1 MKWTDKKMIR
11 IFINQV
17 AEYCN
22 GRMNEKAAA
31 LGETFVAG
39 ASIDTRT
46 IQEGNIFIPFKGE
59 NVDGHR
65 FIEDAFSKG
74 AGVSLTEAPLEETD
88 AARPLIHVEDGL
100 RALQMI
106 AKRHLE
112 AVDPTV
118 IAITGSNGK
127 TTTKDMVECLL
138 AEDHKVKK
146 TIGNY
151 NNEIGLPLTLL
162 ELDDDT
168 EISILEMGMDQKGDI
183 HFLSTLAKPD
193 IAIITN
199 VGESHIEKLGS
210 REKIAEAKYEIVDG
224 LKEDGVL
231 IYSKDYPLLNEL
243 TGKGA
248 HHFKM
253 TSAGLSEEND
263 HIISNITQNADGTSF
278 EMDGFHV
285 DIPQLGSHNA
295 MNASLSLLAA
305 EAAGKDMAAIAGRF
319 KNLNVSSMRM
329 EQAVHR
335 SGALI
340 INDAYN
346 ASPSSMKSAVDTVA
360 GLDYPKKILVLA
372 DILELGE
379 YSEALHQSVGDH
391 IGRSGSDFELLTF
404 GSDAKFIAKAAGLAG
419 SRHFDDI
426 ETLAAHLE
434 GMLDEDTVVLLKGSR
449 GMEMERVK
457 SHIW

>member
-1 MKWTDKKMIR
+1 MIKVS
-11 IFINQV
+11 INKV

-22 GRMNEKAAA
+22 GRMNDKAAA
-31 LGETFVAG
+31 AGRDLVSG

-46 IQEGNIFIPFKGE
+46 LEAGNIFIPFKGE

-65 FIEDAFSKG
+65 FIENALSKG
-74 AGVSLTEAPLEETD
+74 AAVSLTEAPLEETD
-88 AARPLIHVEDGL
+88 EDHPLIHVEDGL
-100 RALQMI
+100 AALQMI

-112 AVDPTV
+112 EVAPKV

-138 AEDHKVKK
+138 ADDYKVKK

-168 EISILEMGMDQKGDI
+168 EISILEMGMDRTGDI
-183 HFLSTLAKPD
+183 HFLSTLTKPD

-210 REKIAEAKYEIVDG
+210 REKIAEAKYEITDG
-224 LKEDGVL
+224 LKEGGVL

-243 TGKGA
+243 TATEDRG
-248 HHFKM
+248 FKM
-253 TSAGLSEEND
+253 ISAGVSEEND
-263 HIISNITQNADGTSF
+263 HVVSHVSQNAGGTSF
-278 EMDGFHV
+278 EVGGLHV

-295 MNASLSLLAA
+295 MNATLSLLAVGA
-305 EAAGKDMAAIAGRF
+305 LGEDMAALTGRF
-319 KNLNVSSMRM
+319 DKLRVSSMRM
-329 EQAVHR
+329 EQAVHS

-360 GLDYPKKILVLA
+360 GLDYSKKILVMA
-372 DILELGE
+372 DILELGD
-379 YSEALHQSVGDH
+379 YSETLHRSVGEH
-391 IGRSGSDFELLTF
+391 ISSSGRDFKLLTF
-404 GSDAKFIAKAAGLAG
+404 GTESKFIAEAAAGVDA
-419 SRHFDDI
+419 RHFDDI
-426 ETLAAHLE
+426 REVAGHLE
-434 GMLDEDTVVLLKGSR
+434 EMLDEDTVVLLKGSR

>member
-1 MKWTDKKMIR
+1 MIK
-11 IFINQV
+11 ISINQV

-22 GRMNEKAAA
+22 GRMNDKAAA
-31 LGETFVAG
+31 MGDVLVSGS
-39 ASIDTRT
+39 SIDTRT
-46 IQEGNIFIPFKGE
+46 IRKGNIFIPFKGE

-65 FIEDAFSKG
+65 FIDDAFSKG

-88 AARPLIHVEDGL
+88 ADHPLIHVEDGL

-127 TTTKDMVECLL
+127 TTTKDMVACLL
-138 AEDHKVKK
+138 ADDHKVKK

-162 ELDDDT
+162 ELEDDT

-210 REKIAEAKYEIVDG
+210 REKIAEAKYEIIDG
-224 LKEDGVL
+224 LKADGTL
-231 IYSKDYPLLNEL
+231 IYSRDYPLLNGL
-243 TGKGA
+243 TEKGP
-248 HHFKM
+248 HHFNM
-253 TSAGLSEEND
+253 ATAGLSDEND
-263 HIISNITQNADGTSF
+263 YVISNITQNADGTSF
-278 EMDGFHV
+278 EMAGLHV

-305 EAAGKDMAAIAGRF
+305 KALGKDMAAIAGRF
-319 KNLNVSSMRM
+319 KDLNVSSMRM

-335 SGALI
+335 TGALI

-360 GLDYPKKILVLA
+360 GLDYARKILVLA
-372 DILELGE
+372 DILELGS
-379 YSEALHQSVGDH
+379 YSEALHRSVGEH
-391 IGRSGSDFELLTF
+391 ISRLDVDFKLLTF
-404 GSDAKFIAKAAGLAG
+404 GSDAKFISEASKLAE

-426 ETLAAHLE
+426 EALAGHLE
-434 GMLDEDTVVLLKGSR
+434 GLLDEDTVVLLKGSR

-457 SHIW
+457 RHIW